1 MRNYYSINA
10 IKHIEN
16 IADNIIM
23 RELELYSYDINIEN
37 YEEMLAGMTTA
48 EWPEDLLQYRGKG
61 ADQIPD
67 DVEAIV
73 NELNYRDRI
82 RALLKTEKAERDKSL
97 KVYESLL
104 NKIPENSRQSE
115 IDKAVTRKNGKQQEI
130 GK

>member
-1 MRNYYSINA
+1 
-10 IKHIEN
+10 
-16 IADNIIM
+16 M

-67 DVEAIV
+67 EVEAVV

-97 KVYESLL
+97 KVYETLL
-104 NKIPENSRQSE
+104 NKIPENDRQAE
-115 IDKAVTRKNGKQQEI
+115 IDKAVTRKNSKQQEI